1 MPKLLS
7 GSTLRRGGSGEFIDL
22 AGAQPQLPPTET
34 TETGFTIVTDAL
46 RRTSYKSSLGFIEFR
61 NSEMWSNTP
70 GGRITILETGTTDVS
85 ISPQTGNLVVQG
97 GVGIGRNLFV
107 NDDINVNDIVIGQI
121 IQDRNNIVLTGNTIE
136 IPEEFAES
144 GQQNIVLGLN
154 SLMGIETAYR
164 NIAIGSFALSS
175 GSGVSNS
182 IAIGDSSLRNIGST
196 QTLEIGTITDVIL
209 TPSARIVFI
218 TNDSPAVVTT
228 NDDHGFT
235 TGERVYITG
244 VDGLTTS
251 TYEDPLHIVNG
262 NSFYINTLSNIDFE
276 LFYDANLTK
285 SVNTLLAS
293 PYDENGTAIVPV
305 KLISPNHLAT
315 TATFI
320 QITGIDG
327 TTELNGNQYYTRII
341 DSSTIALYNDT
352 ILTEA
357 VDGTSMTPY
366 VNSGTIS
373 RILIKTNN
381 IAIGNDT
388 GRNLIDGVRN
398 SFIGDESGKNLTTGS
413 NNLFIGHQVGN
424 NMITGSGNISIGGD
438 NIVDGKDNQV
448 NIGSAFYFDGDGYA
462 TINAETSIGLGSDST
477 GTDTGALTVV
487 GGAGIAGNVYIG
499 GILNVESTGISTF
512 VGLIDGV
519 ITTAT
524 NLLGGDIGSIPY
536 QTSQGNTA
544 FIEIGANETVLI
556 SNGTTATWESIS
568 ALTPET
574 STNAN
579 KVFVDNVESST
590 TYFISLN
597 EFTEDYNTLT
607 NEVSL
612 IFDTT
617 DNKLSVPLIN
627 VTSTATSTST
637 VTDQALLV
645 EGGIGVKGNNYV
657 VGSVYSAEGIVDEGN
672 LLYTPRTTV
681 SATAPVDPRIGD
693 YWVRSTNGVLY
704 LYIKDGVDKF
714 WLQVTL

>member
-34 TETGFTIVTDAL
+34 TETGFTIVTDSL
-46 RRTSYKSSLGFIEFR
+46 RRTSYRSSLGFIEFKD
-61 NSEMWSNTP
+61 SEMWSNTP

-85 ISPQTGNLVVQG
+85 ISPETGNLVVQG

-121 IQDRNNIVLTGNTIE
+121 IQDRNNIALTGNTIE
-136 IPEEFAES
+136 IPEEFAEA

-154 SLMGIETAYR
+154 SLLGIETAYR

-175 GSGVSNS
+175 GTGVSNS
-182 IAIGDSSLRNIGST
+182 IAIGDSALRNIGST
-196 QTLEIGTITDVIL
+196 QTIEIGTVTDVIL
-209 TPSARIVFI
+209 TPSAAIVFI
-218 TNDSPAVVTT
+218 TNDDPAVVTT
-228 NDDHGFT
+228 GNDHGFI

-262 NSFYINTLSNIDFE
+262 NSFYINTLSNIAFE
-276 LFYDANLTK
+276 LFYDANLTN
-285 SVNTLLAS
+285 SVDTTLAS
-293 PYDENGTAIVPV
+293 SYDENGTAIVPV
-305 KLISPNHLAT
+305 KIISPDHSAT

-341 DSSTIALYNDT
+341 DSSTVALYNDN
-352 ILTEA
+352 ILAEA
-357 VDGTSMTPY
+357 IDGTSMTAY
-366 VNSGTIS
+366 VSSGTLS
-373 RILIKTNN
+373 RILVKRNN

-388 GRNLIDGVRN
+388 GRSLIDGVRN

-438 NIVDGKDNQV
+438 NIVNGKDNQV
-448 NIGSAFYFDGDGYA
+448 NIGSVFYFDGDGYA
-462 TINAETSIGLGSDST
+462 AINAETTIGLGSEST

-487 GGAGIAGNVYIG
+487 GGAGIAGNVNIA
-499 GILNVESTGISTF
+499 GILNVESTGTSTF
-512 VGLIDGV
+512 VGLIDGI

-524 NLLGGDIGSIPY
+524 NLLGGNTGSIPY
-536 QTSQGNTA
+536 QTSEGNTA
-544 FIEIGANETVLI
+544 FIEIGPEDTVLL

-579 KVFVDNVESST
+579 KVFVDSVESST
-590 TYFISLN
+590 TYYVTLN
-597 EFTEDYNTLT
+597 EFTEDFNTLT
-607 NEVSL
+607 NETL
-612 IFDTT
+612 LTFDTT

-627 VTSTATSTST
+627 VTATATSTST

-645 EGGIGVKGNNYV
+645 EGGIGVKGNNFV

-681 SATAPVDPRIGD
+681 SATAPTDPRIGD